1 MEPLTFD
8 RAVELAKEVVIE
20 FGAGYVYPSSHR
32 IVQNGTS
39 TPSCVYVHEGKP
51 SCLVGQILH
60 KHGVPVEELAQHEFQ
75 GAWTVSGILADADY
89 PAQFFLDTAQAKQDQ
104 GTSWGLAVNS
114 AVEEVKA
121 YL

>member
-60 KHGVPVEELAQHEFQ
+60 KHGVPVEELAKHEFQ
-75 GAWTVSGILADADY
+75 GAWTISEKLAGASFEASY
-89 PAQFFLDTAQAKQDQ
+89 FLDVAQYKQDT
-104 GTSWGLAVNS
+104 GASWGLAVNS
-114 AVEEVKA
+114 AVEEVKTH
-121 YL
+121 L